1 MLFLKNK
8 TDLFTSYSQFKKMG
22 SQLKGFN
29 QTKNGSKL
37 KKVNNGTSC
46 MLIKN
51 SKSKNEYLEKMIN
64 LREDVPNII
73 RKAIR
78 WKNLRWILVNRKR
91 KKLISKIR

>member
-1 MLFLKNK
+1 
-8 TDLFTSYSQFKKMG
+8 MG